1 MIEPFQFAFMQRAL
15 LAGALVG
22 LLCAVIGTYVVHKGL
37 SFMGAG
43 IAHASFGGVAL
54 GVWLDIQPL
63 LGAMAF
69 CLAVAWSIAWLSL
82 NTQVREDTAI
92 GIFFASTMALGI
104 LVIGLIQGY
113 RQDLFGYLFGSI
125 LAVSPADLW
134 IILSCATLVLALLWL
149 FGKELLFVIFDP
161 EGAAVSGLSARGL
174 YYLLITLVTVT
185 VVVSIKIV
193 GIVLVSALLITPA
206 AAASQLSERFGR
218 ILFYAVLIGIGST
231 LAGLLLSY
239 WWDTASGA
247 TIVMVV
253 TVIFLITSLISPAR
267 RR

>member
-1 MIEPFQFAFMQRAL
+1 MMDLLQFAFMQRAL
-15 LAGALVG
+15 AAGVLIG
-22 LLCAVIGTYVVHKGL
+22 LLCAVVGTYVVHKGL

-54 GVWLDIQPL
+54 GVWLGIHPL
-63 LGAMAF
+63 LSALVF
-69 CLAVAWSIAWLSL
+69 CLAVGLGIAWLSL

-125 LAVSPADLW
+125 LSVSAADLW
-134 IILSCATLVLALLWL
+134 IILACAALVLVLLWL
-149 FGKELLFVIFDP
+149 FGKDLLFVIFDA
-161 EGAAVSGLSARGL
+161 EGAAVSGLSANGL
-174 YYLLITLVTVT
+174 YYLLIALVTLT
-185 VVVSIKIV
+185 VVVSIKVV

-218 ILFYAVLIGIGST
+218 ILVYAAGISVAST

-239 WWDTASGA
+239 AWDTASGA

-253 TVIFLITSLISPAR
+253 TAVFLLTSLLSRLR
-267 RR
+267 R

>member
-134 IILSCATLVLALLWL
+134 IILSCAALVLALLWL

-231 LAGLLLSY
+231 LGGLLLSY

-253 TVIFLITSLISPAR
+253 TVIFLVASLISPAR
-267 RR
+267 R

>member
-1 MIEPFQFAFMQRAL
+1 MIDAFQFAFMQRAL
-15 LAGALVG
+15 IAGVLIGV
-22 LLCAVIGTYVVHKGL
+22 LCAVVGTYVVHKGL

-54 GVWLDIQPL
+54 GVWLGVQPVL
-63 LGAMAF
+63 AAMVF
-69 CLAVAWSIAWLSL
+69 CLLVAWSIAWLSL
-82 NTQVREDTAI
+82 RTQVREDTAI

-125 LAVSPADLW
+125 LSVSPADLW
-134 IILSCATLVLALLWL
+134 IIAACTALVLGLLWL
-149 FGKELLFVIFDP
+149 FGKELLFVIFDA
-161 EGAAVSGLSARGL
+161 EAASVSGLPATRL
-174 YYLLITLVTVT
+174 YFLLITLVTVT
-185 VVVSIKIV
+185 IVVSIKVV

-206 AAASQLSERFGR
+206 AAASQLSDRFGR
-218 ILFYAVLIGIGST
+218 IMLAAAAISVAST

-253 TVIFLITSLISPAR
+253 TLLFVVASGLAR
-267 RR
+267 MRR